1 MKHTFR
7 GALSAWMALIVLQT
21 IGTRG
26 GSGKVASLFADIN
39 GLVTQALSPDV
50 AAIPDRRGGLSAG
63 DTPNA
68 FIGGITPN
76 ELRRGAGNA
85 AIIPTPA
92 FQQGIAN
99 GLHTQQ
105 LTPADIG
112 RLEGQLGGLTGY
124 TPDQLMHAYGI
135 TPTP

>member
-1 MKHTFR
+1 MKHSFR

-26 GSGKVASLFADIN
+26 GSGKIASLFSDVN
-39 GLVTQALSPDV
+39 GLVTRALSPDV

-63 DTPNA
+63 DTPSPYLN
-68 FIGGITPN
+68 GITPN
-76 ELRRGAGNA
+76 QLRRGAANA
-85 AIIPTPA
+85 GIVATPG
-92 FQQGIAN
+92 FQQGVKN
-99 GLHTQQ
+99 GTGNLTQDDV
-105 LTPADIG
+105 T

-135 TPTP
+135 PNH